1 VSEASLQTLLNSIG
15 ADHITGFFL
24 VLSRI
29 TPLFVIAPLFSSKML
44 PARARGVVAVAL
56 AMGLTGVATHG
67 QTIPTD
73 ALAVAGLVVVQ
84 LLVGLA
90 FAFAVGAVFA
100 AVEAAGSLTDS
111 FAGFSYGATLDPI
124 NGNQGGVMASL
135 YAMVGLAL
143 FIAIGGDAWTLRG
156 MARTFALVPLTHSP
170 NIASLT
176 TGVETAFGSIFISA
190 LEVAAPAML
199 AIFVTD
205 IAFGMVSKVVPQV
218 NIFAV
223 GFPMKVGVALLVVG
237 AALPFVG
244 GFMADQISN
253 AVAVALHSM

>member
-1 VSEASLQTLLNSIG
+1 MSEASLQTLLNSIG

-24 VLSRI
+24 VLARI
-29 TPLFVIAPLFSSKML
+29 TPLFVVAPLFSSKML
-44 PARARGVVAVAL
+44 PSRVRGIVAVAL
-56 AMGLTGVATHG
+56 AIGLTGVATHG
-67 QTIPTD
+67 QKIPSD
-73 ALAVAGLVVVQ
+73 ALSVAGLVIVQ

-90 FAFAVGAVFA
+90 FAYAVGAVFA

-111 FAGFSYGATLDPI
+111 VAGFSFGATIDPI

-135 YAMVGLAL
+135 YGMVGLAL
-143 FIAIGGDAWTLRG
+143 FVAIGGDAWTLRG
-156 MARTFALVPLTHSP
+156 MARTFALVPLTHAP
-170 NIASLT
+170 NIASLA
-176 TGVETAFGSIFISA
+176 TGVEVAFGSIFISA
-190 LEVAAPAML
+190 LEVAAPAIL
-199 AIFVTD
+199 ALFVTD

-223 GFPMKVGVALLVVG
+223 GFPMKIGVALLVVG

-253 AVAVALHSM
+253 AVTVALHSM